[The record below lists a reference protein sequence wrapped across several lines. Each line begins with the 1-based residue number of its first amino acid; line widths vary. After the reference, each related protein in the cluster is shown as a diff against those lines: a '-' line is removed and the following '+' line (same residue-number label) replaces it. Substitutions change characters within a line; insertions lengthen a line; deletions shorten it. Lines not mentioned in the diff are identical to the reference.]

1 MSRCFPFPPP
11 GYEKKARTDD
21 VDLLKKEKH
30 KEKKHKK
37 EKKDREK
44 KESKERREKDRGDG
58 KHREKKDKKEK
69 QRDKKKEKDREKDK
83 DKNNKLEEKRIPM
96 QFEGYNGDKVSDEKR
111 LPGKHEGHTVEKFIQ
126 KEKERDKDRSGMSG
140 EKKYTGQFSGY
151 NGERVSQNNHL
162 AEESKD
168 YRFVQEL
175 EKRVRDEGAGSQLV
189 DNFTITDR
197 TRNEGMVK
205 LVPKTAGTS
214 IGAKEKTKDKTVDDR
229 KLEGQGIR
237 DEARVIGNS
246 VVQNLVGIAQPKVEG
261 IARKLEKDFQK
272 MVEGKEK
279 IHPFPEN
286 GRLLELSQA
295 SSLSTSDR
303 PGSASNKV
311 DSKERK
317 VNGMIEGQ
325 PLTVSSLKPPLAT
338 STARAEGQS
347 LSVSSLKP
355 HAMVT
360 PKTVQNAEV
369 PKKPPHPDL
378 KYLNEILTVPKM
390 EEWSDF
396 DDQEWLFRKSELQP
410 RRQRMEYSEVDETPK
425 VWAESM
431 QIDSV
436 DIVALPYV
444 IPY

>member
-1 MSRCFPFPPP
+1 MNRIFPYSWHSSMCDRQGICFSLVLGEIALQTHDFC
-11 GYEKKARTDD
+11 DFQ
-21 VDLLKKEKH
+21 EKH

-279 IHPFPEN
+279 IKEKEGDSHGDKHGKEKKKSH
-286 GRLLELSQA
+286 GKDK
-295 SSLSTSDR
+295 DR
-303 PGSASNKV
+303 DIEKKK
-311 DSKERK
+311 DDKTKERSEQK
-317 VNGMIEGQ
+317 NGEPGKLRENKDGIVGGNNINNFHLPKERSKSALTNESIRKRKDVETNGFLHGEYHFNSNIYIAVNM
-325 PLTVSSLKPPLAT
+325 LLFVSSPLM
-338 STARAEGQS
+338 
-347 LSVSSLKP
+347 LL
-355 HAMVT
+355 
-360 PKTVQNAEV
+360 
-369 PKKPPHPDL
+369 
-378 KYLNEILTVPKM
+378 
-390 EEWSDF
+390 
-396 DDQEWLFRKSELQP
+396 
-410 RRQRMEYSEVDETPK
+410 
-425 VWAESM
+425 
-431 QIDSV
+431 
-436 DIVALPYV
+436 
-444 IPY
+444 